1 MTPPETMFVENWNGT
16 NTERNIIGDELDE
29 NRSPLGGVEADWTLE
44 PVTNQTFIKNMKSLS
59 IWKDEIGK
67 EEYMPTDEV
76 N

>member
-1 MTPPETMFVENWNGT
+1 MPAETILVENWNGA
-16 NTERNIIGDELDE
+16 NTEKHIAGDELDE
-29 NRSPLGGVEADWTLE
+29 NRSSLGVVETDWTLE
-44 PVTNQTFIKNMKSLS
+44 PETNHTSVENMKSLS

>member
-1 MTPPETMFVENWNGT
+1 MPAETIFVENWNGA
-16 NTERNIIGDELDE
+16 NTEKNIASDELDE
-29 NRSPLGGVEADWTLE
+29 NRSTLGVVETDWTLE
-44 PVTNQTFIKNMKSLS
+44 PETNHAPIENMTSLS

>member
-1 MTPPETMFVENWNGT
+1 MPAETIFVENWNGA
-16 NTERNIIGDELDE
+16 NTEKNIAGDELDE
-29 NRSPLGGVEADWTLE
+29 NRSTLGVVETDWTLE
-44 PVTNQTFIKNMKSLS
+44 QETNHTPIENMKSLS

>member
-1 MTPPETMFVENWNGT
+1 MPAETIFVENWNGA
-16 NTERNIIGDELDE
+16 NTEKNIASDELDE
-29 NRSPLGGVEADWTLE
+29 NRRCLGVVEKDWTLE
-44 PVTNQTFIKNMKSLS
+44 LETNHTPIENMKSLS

>member
-1 MTPPETMFVENWNGT
+1 MPAETIFVENWNGA
-16 NTERNIIGDELDE
+16 NTEKNIASDELHE
-29 NRSPLGGVEADWTLE
+29 NRSTLGVVETDWTLE
-44 PVTNQTFIKNMKSLS
+44 PETNHTPIENMKSLS